1 MDLINKS
8 KHFSIKILMSQ
19 GLHMC
24 NLWSVMYILQL
35 AIHMHNQSI
44 DRILNVLFFF
54 LFFFYQQCSVWEIC
68 IPFCLCPFFFF
79 FHLHG
84 KTWSLAWFS
93 IEVNFAEV
101 TGAFFLISPL
111 FSVPSYLWLSFEG
124 CLKDPVPERPTA
136 YWLKCVAQCEHQRRG
151 SSFLFTD
158 EF

>member
-101 TGAFFLISPL
+101 TGAFFYLPL
-111 FSVPSYLWLSFEG
+111 VFCTFLFMTLLWR
-124 CLKDPVPERPTA
+124 VPERSSSWKTHCLLAEVCGTVWAPEA
-136 YWLKCVAQCEHQRRG
+136 WL
-151 SSFLFTD
+151 
-158 EF
+158 

>member
-54 LFFFYQQCSVWEIC
+54 SFFSTSNAQFERSAYLFVFV
-68 IPFCLCPFFFF
+68 PFFF

-84 KTWSLAWFS
+84 KIWSLAWFS

>member
-54 LFFFYQQCSVWEIC
+54 SFFSTSNAQFERSAYLFVFV
-68 IPFCLCPFFFF
+68 PFFF

-84 KTWSLAWFS
+84 KIWSLAWFS

-101 TGAFFLISPL
+101 TGAFFYLPL
-111 FSVPSYLWLSFEG
+111 VFCTFLFMTLLWR
-124 CLKDPVPERPTA
+124 VPERSSSWKTHCLLAEVCGTVWAPEA
-136 YWLKCVAQCEHQRRG
+136 WL
-151 SSFLFTD
+151 
-158 EF
+158 